1 MRRLR
6 TILALL
12 GVVVVGAA
20 AGTAQPTDPA
30 QRAAALEAELE
41 GVGIS
46 ERLGET
52 IPADIPLVDAAG
64 NPVTLGDYFDGERP
78 VVVAFVY
85 HSCPM
90 LCSLILDGVT
100 HAMRETNLQL
110 GTDYQALAI
119 SFDHEDTPERAAHA
133 KDLYVGR
140 LPDQPNAAD
149 GWHFLTGTEANIAR
163 VTDAFGFGF
172 AWNER
177 QQEYAHSAAAFF
189 VSPEGKLTRTLYGI
203 EFPPQDFRSAILEAS
218 EGRIGSPVDRL
229 ILYCFQ
235 YDPSVGS
242 YVLHAQNA
250 MKVGGVLT
258 ILLLGGFLAFFWR
271 RERHREEPERSAPAS

>member
-6 TILALL
+6 TLLALL
-12 GVVVVGAA
+12 SAVVVGAA

-41 GVGIS
+41 GVGVT

-52 IPADIPLVDAAG
+52 IPADIPLLDADGRA
-64 NPVTLGDYFDGERP
+64 VTLGDYFDGERP

-100 HAMRETNLQL
+100 RALRETDLRL
-110 GTDYQALAI
+110 GEDYQALAI
-119 SFDHEDTPERAAHA
+119 SFDHEDTPERAAAA
-133 KDLYVGR
+133 KARYLER
-140 LPDQPNAAD
+140 LPDQPGAAD
-149 GWHFLTGTEANIAR
+149 AWHFLTGTEANVAR

-172 AWNER
+172 KWNER

-189 VSPEGKLTRTLYGI
+189 VSPDGRLTRTLYGI
-203 EFPPQDFRSAILEAS
+203 EFAPQDFRTALLEAS
-218 EGRIGSPVDRL
+218 EGRIGSPVDQL
-229 ILYCFQ
+229 LLYCFQ

-258 ILLLGGFLAFFWR
+258 VLLLGAFLAFFWR
-271 RERHREEPERSAPAS
+271 RERRREEPGQPVTTP